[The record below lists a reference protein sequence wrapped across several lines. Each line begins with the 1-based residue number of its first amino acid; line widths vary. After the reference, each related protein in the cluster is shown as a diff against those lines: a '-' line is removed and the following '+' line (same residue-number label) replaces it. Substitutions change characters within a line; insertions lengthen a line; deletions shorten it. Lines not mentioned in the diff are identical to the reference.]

1 MGKAACIKAH
11 QRARTNERTQQN
23 KTWGKSKAARLD
35 LREYWNYLM
44 IGSAIFSTIYLSN
57 TDDDDWWLGN
67 APWEGSA
74 VIVEGTH
81 EFYFVDLI
89 SHERENLHSQLLHL
103 SFDVLFII
111 DCTLSMLSF

>member
-1 MGKAACIKAH
+1 MMM
-11 QRARTNERTQQN
+11 
-23 KTWGKSKAARLD
+23 L
-35 LREYWNYLM
+35 
-44 IGSAIFSTIYLSN
+44 
-57 TDDDDWWLGN
+57 TDDWVMHL
-67 APWEGSA
+67 ERVSA
-74 VIVEGTH
+74 VVVEGTH